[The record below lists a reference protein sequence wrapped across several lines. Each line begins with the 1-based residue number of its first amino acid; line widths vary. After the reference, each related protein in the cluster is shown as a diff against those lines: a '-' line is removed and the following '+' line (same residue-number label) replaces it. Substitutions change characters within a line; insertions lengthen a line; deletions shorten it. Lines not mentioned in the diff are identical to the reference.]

1 MIYLMLVI
9 FLLVGGTLTVLTIQ
23 NLETAVPLS
32 VFALQTPSLPVGLLL
47 LFSFIL
53 GALLL
58 YLLALASAWRDTRN
72 LKKLRQR
79 IAELEQAAANMV
91 APLSAPGISAIPM
104 PGMPNPNPE
113 QPQQPQQ
120 PQG

>member
-23 NLETAVPLS
+23 NLDMVVPLA
-32 VFALQTPSLPVGLLL
+32 VFSWQTPSLPVGLLL
-47 LFSFIL
+47 LSSFIL

-58 YLLALASAWRDTRN
+58 YLLALASALRDTRD
-72 LKKLRQR
+72 LKKLRRR
-79 IAELEQAAANMV
+79 IAELEQVTATMV
-91 APLSAPGISAIPM
+91 APLSAPGISAVPM

-113 QPQQPQQ
+113 QPQQPQ
-120 PQG
+120 G